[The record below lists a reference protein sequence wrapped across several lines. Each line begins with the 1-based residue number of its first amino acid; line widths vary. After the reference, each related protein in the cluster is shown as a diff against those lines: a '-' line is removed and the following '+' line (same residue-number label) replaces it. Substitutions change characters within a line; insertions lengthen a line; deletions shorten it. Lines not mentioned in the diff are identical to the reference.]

1 MANYCVAHVQKFTG
15 GSVGAMEKH
24 LEHKAKNSKNKDIDP
39 ERTHLNENI
48 LDDGSGRSLREKIKA
63 VTDTRQNPE
72 KKIRKDAIQFCSVM
86 VSASPDFFKGKT
98 KEECMEYFK
107 AASKFLQEKYGKEN
121 CVGAYV
127 HMDEKTPHMHF
138 VFVPMTKDRRLSS
151 KEINSRGNLTRLQ
164 NELPKHL
171 QRNGFNVRRGEMNSP
186 QQHVDTA
193 DWKRDEKILNETKA
207 ALVKIVN
214 PEHEKEKRLGF
225 FGDTGNVILSQD
237 DFKKL
242 QRLAAQSVHLIENR
256 KEKRREEKNATDFYF
271 KLQQRQ
277 MELDEREKQLDSRD
291 GQLLLQKAKEYVE
304 KIPDLPEVKM
314 KLDRLATEQLKKE
327 NPERYKQLRG
337 YYAKKVRTETLDLQK
352 ERQGKGV
359 KRP

>member
-1 MANYCVAHVQKFTG
+1 
-15 GSVGAMEKH
+15 
-24 LEHKAKNSKNKDIDP
+24 
-39 ERTHLNENI
+39 
-48 LDDGSGRSLREKIKA
+48 
-63 VTDTRQNPE
+63 
-72 KKIRKDAIQFCSVM
+72 
-86 VSASPDFFKGKT
+86 
-98 KEECMEYFK
+98 MEYFK

-242 QRLAAQSVHLIENR
+242 Q
-256 KEKRREEKNATDFYF
+256 
-271 KLQQRQ
+271 QRQ